1 MNWMDLVPTDGMLPP
16 AVPLYTADGL
26 PVGAVRARM
35 SGALISKFPCPKLQG
50 NSFAPLGVMN
60 FLQADR
66 KVVLAAADVADGGGV
81 PATALERSR
90 FTDHLKSQNEVLAFD
105 LFVRHALADA
115 TPYSPRGKASVI
127 IDLISRGD
135 DVVNRLN
142 QLMFGYQRSRRTF
155 VASPFPSPLR

>member
-1 MNWMDLVPTDGMLPP
+1 MDLVPTDGMLPP

-105 LFVRHALADA
+105 LFVRQPLADA
-115 TPYSPRGKASVI
+115 TPYSPRGKASII
-127 IDLISRGD
+127 ID
-135 DVVNRLN
+135 
-142 QLMFGYQRSRRTF
+142 
-155 VASPFPSPLR
+155 PPSLRVGATW

>member
-26 PVGAVRARM
+26 PVGAVRARVI
-35 SGALISKFPCPKLQG
+35 GALISKFPCPKLQG

-66 KVVLAAADVADGGGV
+66 NKVVLAAADVADGGGV

-105 LFVRHALADA
+105 LFVRQPLADA
-115 TPYSPRGKASVI
+115 TPYSPRGKASAI
-127 IDLISRGD
+127 IDLIARGD
-135 DVVNRLN
+135 DVVNRL
-142 QLMFGYQRSRRTF
+142 YQCAYELHNKRSWGNCH
-155 VASPFPSPLR
+155 SKNC